1 MNGLNKGVNSV
12 KKTFVSIG
20 DTVRPLKR
28 GDFITG
34 EIFEIELPDTY
45 WIIADNNDDKL
56 ICLFRDEFE
65 II

>member
-1 MNGLNKGVNSV
+1 V
-12 KKTFVSIG
+12 KKTFASIG

-56 ICLFRDEFE
+56 ICLFRGEFE